1 MLVTG
6 KYGNINAS
14 GASYKNIDK
23 LPVEWYEI
31 TKRILHKTTVSGTS
45 LTLKFLNENPN
56 LKDGDILWQDENS
69 IIIVDIIPSECMVIT
84 PDTIITAA
92 ALCYEI
98 GNRHLPL
105 FYEENELLI
114 PYDVP
119 LYNLLRASD
128 YMIRLEKRKL
138 NCPFKTTVLPHVQVT
153 RNDSIPGKI
162 LQLSTSS

>member
-6 KYGNINAS
+6 KHGNIYAS
-14 GASYKNIDK
+14 GASYKNIDN
-23 LPVEWYEI
+23 LHVEWYET

-69 IIIVDIIPSECMVIT
+69 IIIVEIIPSECIVIT
-84 PDTIITAA
+84 PNTIIAAA

-114 PYDVP
+114 PYDAP
-119 LYNLLRASD
+119 LYNLLQASD
-128 YMIRLEKRKL
+128 YIIRLEKRKL
-138 NCPFKTTVLPHVQVT
+138 NCPFKTTVLPHIQVT
-153 RNDSIPGKI
+153 GNDSISGKI
-162 LQLSTSS
+162 LQLSTST